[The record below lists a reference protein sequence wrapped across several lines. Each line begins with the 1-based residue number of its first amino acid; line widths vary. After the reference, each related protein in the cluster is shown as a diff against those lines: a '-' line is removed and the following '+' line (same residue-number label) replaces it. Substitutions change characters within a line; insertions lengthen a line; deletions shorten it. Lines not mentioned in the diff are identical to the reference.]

1 MSIFLNRRVHL
12 LMGVILGLSL
22 LASCNPLQQAESEKT
37 NKYIQNFEITGME
50 KEEIIGDINPAIY
63 TRVNRSNEGAKA
75 VSIPIVPKDGKEV
88 QLSTGRYVVTGYPV
102 GNIFVHD
109 KQGELILSEIVGD
122 YAGSSSLTIDIDSSY
137 TIRADGGYDS
147 VEITPVPTLL
157 NDVLTAGVWEVG
169 TDIAAGTYEITIG
182 YRYGYLHILEQGKDP
197 SLYELIG
204 GTLGKSISQ
213 IDLKDGQILRVT
225 ETSAIEFKPVK

>member
-63 TRVNRSNEGAKA
+63 TRGNRSNEGAKA

-88 QLSTGRYVVTGYPV
+88 QLLTGRYVVTGYPV

-147 VEITPVPTLL
+147 VEITPVPTVL

-182 YRYGYLHILEQGKDP
+182 YGYGYLHILEQGKD
-197 SLYELIG
+197 SILYELIG